1 MLGTVA
7 VTVGTHNLAAGV
19 FTGVLL
25 ASLFFANKI
34 SHFMYCETSYSEDKS
49 VKTYKFVGQVFFNS
63 ADKFYKIFDFKELV
77 DKVEID
83 LTRAHF
89 WDVTAVYALDK
100 SVLKLRKEG
109 KEVEIIGQN
118 EASSTIID
126 RFGIHDK
133 PEEIDR
139 IMGGH

>member
-1 MLGTVA
+1 ML
-7 VTVGTHNLAAGV
+7 
-19 FTGVLL
+19 
-25 ASLFFANKI
+25 
-34 SHFMYCETSYSEDKS
+34 FMRKS
-49 VKTYKFVGQVFFNS
+49 G
-63 ADKFYKIFDFKELV
+63 
-77 DKVEID
+77 
-83 LTRAHF
+83 
-89 WDVTAVYALDK
+89 
-100 SVLKLRKEG
+100 KEG